1 MKINGLNDWLNL
13 AAKIGVIG
21 GLIFLAI
28 EINQNNELLRSETRQ
43 SLIANGVA
51 SLTAN
56 LEHADVF
63 ARLGSWEAL
72 SAEDPLRLSFMYS
85 LYMRNREFEY
95 FQYMNGVLDEASWQ
109 FNQQVIVFN
118 HSTELGKKWWDEIE
132 RDLVD
137 P

>member
-1 MKINGLNDWLNL
+1 LKINGLNDWLNL

-28 EINQNNELLRSETRQ
+28 GINQNNELLRSETRQ

-63 ARLGSWEAL
+63 ARLGS
-72 SAEDPLRLSFMYS
+72 
-85 LYMRNREFEY
+85 
-95 FQYMNGVLDEASWQ
+95 
-109 FNQQVIVFN
+109 
-118 HSTELGKKWWDEIE
+118 
-132 RDLVD
+132 
-137 P
+137 

>member
-28 EINQNNELLRSETRQ
+28 GINQNNELLRSETRQ
-43 SLIANGVA
+43 SLIANDVA

-63 ARLGSWEAL
+63 ARLGS
-72 SAEDPLRLSFMYS
+72 
-85 LYMRNREFEY
+85 
-95 FQYMNGVLDEASWQ
+95 
-109 FNQQVIVFN
+109 
-118 HSTELGKKWWDEIE
+118 
-132 RDLVD
+132 
-137 P
+137 